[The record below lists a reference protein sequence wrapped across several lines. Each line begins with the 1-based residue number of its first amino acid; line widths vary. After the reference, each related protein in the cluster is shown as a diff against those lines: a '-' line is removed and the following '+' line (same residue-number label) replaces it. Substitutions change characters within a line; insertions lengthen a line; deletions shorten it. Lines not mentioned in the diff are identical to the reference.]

1 MSTTVTV
8 IIPTYN
14 RAEILRQTLD
24 GYAKQNGNHR
34 ILEILVIDDGSKD
47 HTRDVVRETQSP
59 FPLRYLHQQNAGLA
73 AARNHAF
80 REAKGELL
88 LFGDDDIIPSP
99 ELTAEHLRFHD
110 VNPGR
115 EVGVLG
121 YVPWLLE
128 KRPTPFMQWSSHYGP
143 QFNFGYFSAEK
154 PLGFQHGY
162 FCNTTVYKSFLEE
175 HGIFSESFKTYG
187 YEDIELSYR
196 LTKQGYKL
204 LYAPTAIGY
213 HNKFETFEDTLVRV
227 EKLYNS
233 WPGFAKTEAGNS
245 FLKLWQDGRAQA
257 GRNRESAAK
266 KVLRPF
272 KNMMVPI
279 FRQVI
284 DSQIPFPN
292 WIYEQVFYHYVTSFA
307 EVVNMQPVRAADAG

>member
-1 MSTTVTV
+1 MSPTVTV

-14 RAEILRQTLD
+14 RAEILRQTLE
-24 GYAKQNGNHR
+24 GYARQRGDHR
-34 ILEILVIDDGSKD
+34 IREILVIDDGSKD
-47 HTRDVVRETQSP
+47 HTRDVVREARSP

-80 REAKGELL
+80 REARGELL

-99 ELTAEHLRFHD
+99 QLTAEHVRFHD
-110 VNPGR
+110 VNPER

-121 YVPWLLE
+121 YVPWLPQ
-128 KRPTPFMQWSSHYGP
+128 KRSTPFMQWSSHYGP

-196 LTKQGYKL
+196 LCKQGYKI

-227 EKLYNS
+227 EKLYQS
-233 WPGFAKTEAGNS
+233 WPEFAKTEAGKS

-257 GRNRESAAK
+257 GRVNESATK
-266 KVLRPF
+266 KMLRPL
-272 KNMMVPI
+272 KNAMVPI

-284 DSQIPFPN
+284 DSHIPFPN
-292 WIYEQVFYHYVTSFA
+292 WIYEQVFYHYVTSFE
-307 EVVNMQPVRAADAG
+307 EVVDLQAARTADAA